1 MKESESHSVAPDSSQ
16 THGLYSSWNSPGQ
29 NSGVGSLSLLQG
41 IFPTQGLN
49 PVLLH
54 CRQILYQLS
63 HKGGPRILES
73 GSLFLL
79 QGIFPTQELNQG
91 LLHCRQILY
100 QLSHKE
106 ISELWQLEQKS
117 FHSKL
122 SFRLDSFHK
131 KLHSHPILHMK
142 ASTMLWVKMN
152 FFSTYCK

>member
-1 MKESESHSVAPDSSQ
+1 MGNSEDQCSHEAKGSVSCSVISDSLQ
-16 THGLYSSWNSPGQ
+16 PHGPYSPWNSPGQ
-29 NSGVGSLSLLQG
+29 NTGLGNLSLLQG

-49 PVLLH
+49 PV
-54 CRQILYQLS
+54 
-63 HKGGPRILES
+63 
-73 GSLFLL
+73 
-79 QGIFPTQELNQG
+79 